1 MSIFSGVNARE
12 KLMGS
17 IHRDSSSEPKRQG
30 VYIGKSTGVFFLMF
44 SFDCYHTNEFQWLRQ
59 SKSLEQL
66 FMAFFDIMS
75 R

>member
-30 VYIGKSTGVFFLMF
+30 VYIGKSTGVIFSHVFL
-44 SFDCYHTNEFQWLRQ
+44 
-59 SKSLEQL
+59 QL
-66 FMAFFDIMS
+66 LPYKRISVVQAIQIPRAVFYGLF
-75 R
+75 